1 MSCCVSGQSRSA
13 PEGVWVQRGGM
24 ETPCFYQIDVKKGLK
39 SLRIKLRD
47 KLVQLNPTSDN
58 TI

>member
-1 MSCCVSGQSRSA
+1 MSCRVSGQSRSA
-13 PEGVWVQRGGM
+13 PEGVWVQRGGI
-24 ETPCFYQIDVKKGLK
+24 ETSCFYQIDVKKGLK

-47 KLVQLNPTSDN
+47 KLVQLIPTSDN